1 MAWNS
6 NSYQSGLHN
15 VGSFQVSSI
24 PYASASIDVTSTT
37 VPVVINFDR
46 VTKFVV
52 IKNTADSTLADA
64 PMRFGFSEE
73 GVKGS
78 VDNNYIVLLNEESY
92 EADFK
97 LSRLYLLADTATN
110 CTASISAG
118 LTGIPAD
125 RLRHNWSGSSGV
137 G

>member
-1 MAWNS
+1 MGWQS

-37 VPVVINFDR
+37 EPVVINFER

-52 IKNTADSTLADA
+52 IKNTTDATAPDA

-97 LSRLYLLADTATN
+97 LSRLYLLSDTATN

>member
-1 MAWNS
+1 MGWQS
-6 NSYQSGLHN
+6 NSYQVGLHN

-24 PYASASIDVTSTT
+24 PYASASIDVSSTSN
-37 VPVVINFDR
+37 PVEVSFDR

-52 IKNTADSTLADA
+52 VKNTADALGADA
-64 PMRFGFSEE
+64 PMKLGFSAL
-73 GVKGS
+73 GVKG
-78 VDNNYIVLLNEESY
+78 NNYITLLNEEEY

-97 LSRLYLLADTATN
+97 VTRVYLLAASATAA
-110 CTASISAG
+110 TASISAG

-125 RLRHNWSGSSGV
+125 RLQDNWSGSSGV

>member
-1 MAWNS
+1 MGWQS

-37 VPVVINFDR
+37 EPVVISFER

-52 IKNTADSTLADA
+52 VKNTADAMGADA
-64 PMRFGFSEE
+64 PMKFGFSEN
-73 GVKGS
+73 GVKA
-78 VDNNYIVLLNEESY
+78 DNFILLLNEEEY

-97 LSRLYLLADTATN
+97 ISRVYLLAGSATN

-125 RLRHNWSGSSGV
+125 RLQHNWSGSSGV

>member
-1 MAWNS
+1 MGAGPF

-24 PYASASIDVTSTT
+24 PYASASIDVPSTT
-37 VPVVINFDR
+37 DPVEVSFDR
-46 VTKFVV
+46 VTKFVI
-52 IKNTADSTLADA
+52 IKNTADAMGADA
-64 PMRFGFSEE
+64 PMRFGFSEN

-78 VDNNYIVLLNEESY
+78 NYVSLLNEEEY

-97 LSRLYLLADTATN
+97 VSRIYLLAGSAN
-110 CTASISAG
+110 AATASISAG
-118 LTGIPAD
+118 LTGIPAN
-125 RLRHNWSGSSGV
+125 RLEHNWSGSSGV

>member
-1 MAWNS
+1 MGWQS
-6 NSYQSGLHN
+6 NSYQTGLHN

-24 PYASASIDVTSTT
+24 PYASSSIEIVSTT
-37 VPVVINFDR
+37 EPVVINFDR
-46 VTKFVV
+46 VTKFVIV
-52 IKNTADSTLADA
+52 KNTTDALGDDA
-64 PMRFGFSEE
+64 PMKIGFSEN
-73 GVKGS
+73 GVKG
-78 VDNNYIVLLNEESY
+78 DNFILLFNEEEY

-97 LSRLYLLADTATN
+97 VSRIYLLAGTATA

-125 RLRHNWSGSSGV
+125 RLQHNWSGSSGV

>member
-1 MAWNS
+1 MGWNS
-6 NSYQSGLHN
+6 NSYQTGLHN

-24 PYASASIDVTSTT
+24 PYASASIDVISTT
-37 VPVVINFDR
+37 DPVVISFDR
-46 VTKFVV
+46 VTKFII
-52 IKNTADSTLADA
+52 IKNTADAMGSDA
-64 PMRFGFSEE
+64 PMKFGFSEN
-73 GVKGS
+73 GVKD
-78 VDNNYIVLLNEESY
+78 DNYVLLLNEEEY

-97 LSRLYLLADTATN
+97 VSRVYLLAGSATA

-125 RLRHNWSGSSGV
+125 RLEHNWSGSSGV